1 MSLEE
6 RINNDIKTALK
17 ARERSRLEAIRAIKS
32 AILLA
37 KTEKGASS
45 SIDEATEF
53 KLLQKL
59 VKQRRDSAQIYKEQ
73 NRMDLYEQETLEADI
88 INEYLPEQMDEK
100 TLRDNIQRIITNLGV
115 TSMADMGKVMGIA
128 SREFAGKADGKI
140 IAGIV
145 RSLLS
150 G

>member
-1 MSLEE
+1 MSLEKK
-6 RINNDIKTALK
+6 INNDIKTAMK
-17 ARERSRLEAIRAIKS
+17 AREQSRLEALRAIKS
-32 AILLA
+32 AILIA
-37 KTEKGASS
+37 KTEKGAGG
-45 SIDEATEF
+45 SIEEATEL

-73 NRMDLYEQETLEADI
+73 NRMDLYEQETFEAGI
-88 INEYLPEQMDEK
+88 INEYLPEQIDEK
-100 TLRDNIQRIITNLGV
+100 TLRDNIQKIIMNLGA
-115 TSMADMGKVMGIA
+115 TSMSDMGKVMGIA

-145 RSLLS
+145 RSILS

>member
-17 ARERSRLEAIRAIKS
+17 AREQSRLEAIRAIKS

-73 NRMDLYEQETLEADI
+73 NRMDLYEQETFEADI

-100 TLRDNIQRIITNLGV
+100 TLRDNIQKIITNLGA

-128 SREFAGKADGKI
+128 SKEFAGKADGKI